1 MIEYTI
7 ATIKSGY
14 PFAIITFGAGEVI
27 GEKSPISLGL
37 AFVMIGCAIY
47 IVKNL
52 QKHTDAIKNIAHR
65 VSNIEFILKIRAI
78 ASKEEK
84 ETTT

>member
-14 PFAIITFGAGEVI
+14 PFAIIMFGVGEVI
-27 GEKSPISLGL
+27 GEKSPISIGL
-37 AFVMIGCAIY
+37 AGVIIGCAIY

-52 QKHTDAIKNIAHR
+52 QKHTDSIKSLTHR
-65 VSNIEFILKIRAI
+65 VSNIEFILKIRAL